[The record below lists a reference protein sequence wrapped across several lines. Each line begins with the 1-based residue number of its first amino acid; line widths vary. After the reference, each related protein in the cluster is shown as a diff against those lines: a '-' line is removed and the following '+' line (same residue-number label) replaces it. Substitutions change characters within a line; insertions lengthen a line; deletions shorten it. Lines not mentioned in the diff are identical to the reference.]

1 MDGAQAILQKGANC
15 ILTARDHFG
24 CAAYVRLGI
33 FVDDLLHRQLKF
45 AGNVKD
51 VSGVEQDR
59 VLVLAAFATFPALE
73 AELAVQVH
81 QLPLDFFCAALCR

>member
-1 MDGAQAILQKGANC
+1 MLRNPEPRKPFPHCMDLLVDN
-15 ILTARDHFG
+15 RNFG

-33 FVDDLLHRQLKF
+33 FVDDLLHCQLKF

-59 VLVLAAFATFPALE
+59 VLVLAAFSA
-73 AELAVQVH
+73 
-81 QLPLDFFCAALCR
+81 